1 MDTQRREASSFGV
14 IGASPYGGSALSV
27 WKCKPGKLYHIQL
40 KDGTRYVAK
49 HLLCLEFCI
58 LFKVEKKPIHI
69 RYSFD
74 YTDKVYHYKT
84 AKERVQEQMEARA
97 LRLILFKATVDE
109 HFSWVGNL
117 PGSPGRTS
125 TYDPII

>member
-1 MDTQRREASSFGV
+1 METQGDQGR
-14 IGASPYGGSALSV
+14 YGTVGSV

-49 HLLCLEFCI
+49 HLIALEFCI
-58 LFKVEKKPIHI
+58 LFKTGNKPI

-97 LRLILFKATVDE
+97 LRLILYKVTGDE
-109 HFSWVGNL
+109 LFSW
-117 PGSPGRTS
+117 
-125 TYDPII
+125 Y

>member
-1 MDTQRREASSFGV
+1 METQGEPSRFNGV
-14 IGASPYGGSALSV
+14 IGACPYSV

-49 HLLCLEFCI
+49 HLIALEFCI
-58 LFKVEKKPIHI
+58 LFKTGNKTPIHI

-74 YTDKVYHYKT
+74 YTDKVYAYQT

-97 LRLILFKATVDE
+97 LRLILYKVTGDE
-109 HFSWVGNL
+109 LFSW
-117 PGSPGRTS
+117 
-125 TYDPII
+125 

>member
-1 MDTQRREASSFGV
+1 METQGDKGRYGEPSRFNGV
-14 IGASPYGGSALSV
+14 IGACPYSV

-58 LFKVEKKPIHI
+58 LFKTGNKPI

-74 YTDKVYHYKT
+74 YTDKVYAYQT

-97 LRLILFKATVDE
+97 LRLILRRATGDE
-109 HFSWVGNL
+109 LFSW
-117 PGSPGRTS
+117 
-125 TYDPII
+125 Y

>member
-1 MDTQRREASSFGV
+1 M
-14 IGASPYGGSALSV
+14 SV

-74 YTDKVYHYKT
+74 YTDKVYTYKS

-97 LRLILFKATVDE
+97 HQIIIRNILGDPN
-109 HFSWVGNL
+109 FSWVGA
-117 PGSPGRTS
+117 SP
-125 TYDPII
+125 YDPIILSGEAGSFKGGAEP

>member
-1 MDTQRREASSFGV
+1 METQGALQGCGEPSRFNGV
-14 IGASPYGGSALSV
+14 IGECPYSV

-49 HLLCLEFCI
+49 HLLSLEFCI
-58 LFKVEKKPIHI
+58 LFKVGNKNPIHI

-74 YTDKVYHYKT
+74 YTDKVYAYQS

-97 LRLILFKATVDE
+97 LRLILCKVTGDQ
-109 HFSWVGNL
+109 HFTWPYGYL
-117 PGSPGRTS
+117 FC
-125 TYDPII
+125 YF

>member
-1 MDTQRREASSFGV
+1 MIVFKMNYKPGAIQGCGEPSRFNGV
-14 IGASPYGGSALSV
+14 IGACPYSV

-58 LFKVEKKPIHI
+58 LFKAGNKTPIHI

-74 YTDKVYHYKT
+74 YTDKVFLYKT
-84 AKERVQEQMEARA
+84 VKERVQEQMEARA
-97 LRLILFKATVDE
+97 LRLILKRVIGDE
-109 HFSWVGNL
+109 SFSW
-117 PGSPGRTS
+117 
-125 TYDPII
+125 

>member
-1 MDTQRREASSFGV
+1 METQGDKGRYGEPSRFNGV
-14 IGASPYGGSALSV
+14 IGPPYSV

-49 HLLCLEFCI
+49 HLIALEFCI
-58 LFKVEKKPIHI
+58 LFKTGNKKPIHI

-74 YTDKVYHYKT
+74 YTDKVYAYQS

-97 LRLILFKATVDE
+97 LHLILRRATGDE
-109 HFSWVGNL
+109 LFSW
-117 PGSPGRTS
+117 
-125 TYDPII
+125 Y

>member
-1 MDTQRREASSFGV
+1 MVSRNKVPQKLKRSHLIFVNMATQQPSSFGV
-14 IGASPYGGSALSV
+14 IGASPYSV

-58 LFKVEKKPIHI
+58 LFKVGNKPI

-74 YTDKVYHYKT
+74 YTDKVYAYKS

-97 LRLILFKATVDE
+97 LHLILCKVIGDE
-109 HFSWVGNL
+109 LFSW
-117 PGSPGRTS
+117 
-125 TYDPII
+125 

>member
-1 MDTQRREASSFGV
+1 MFYIIKMETQGDKGR
-14 IGASPYGGSALSV
+14 YGTVGSV

-49 HLLCLEFCI
+49 HLIALEFCI
-58 LFKVEKKPIHI
+58 LFKTGNKTPIHI

-74 YTDKVYHYKT
+74 YTDKVYAYQT

-97 LRLILFKATVDE
+97 LRLILFKVTGDE
-109 HFSWVGNL
+109 LFSW
-117 PGSPGRTS
+117 
-125 TYDPII
+125 

>member
-1 MDTQRREASSFGV
+1 MATQRRELSSFGV
-14 IGASPYGGSALSV
+14 LGASPYSV

-74 YTDKVYHYKT
+74 YTDKVYDYKS
-84 AKERVQEQMEARA
+84 AKERIQEQMEARA
-97 LRLILFKATVDE
+97 LRLILCKATGDE
-109 HFSWVGNL
+109 LFSWA
-117 PGSPGRTS
+117 
-125 TYDPII
+125 